1 MAGQEYLC
9 ECSHGARLAKAAFE
23 WTDSLVTLW
32 PSIDAVSRTGEFWRI
47 LHLARTFT
55 DVVTV
60 AGYDRLPRCLSR
72 YKPVTLKS
80 KTGEG

>member
-1 MAGQEYLC
+1 MAGQEYLR

-32 PSIDAVSRTGEFWRI
+32 PSIDAVARTGEFWRI
-47 LHLARTFT
+47 LRLARAFT
-55 DVVTV
+55 DVITV

-72 YKPVTLKS
+72 YT
-80 KTGEG
+80 EG